1 MPSLHF
7 GYSAIIGL
15 SLFVYLKAGN
25 GRFNWLGLLY
35 PVLILI
41 AIVSSKCPSSAS
53 CCLLICVTAANHY
66 ILDAIVGLMVA
77 LTAYRANRL
86 MLNLLVVEDFLLY
99 AAHLHKPTPG
109 EDESD
114 ARTPNAEDQAKWI
127 A

>member
-41 AIVSSKCPSSAS
+41 AIVSSK
-53 CCLLICVTAANHY
+53 
-66 ILDAIVGLMVA
+66 
-77 LTAYRANRL
+77 
-86 MLNLLVVEDFLLY
+86 
-99 AAHLHKPTPG
+99 
-109 EDESD
+109 
-114 ARTPNAEDQAKWI
+114 
-127 A
+127 